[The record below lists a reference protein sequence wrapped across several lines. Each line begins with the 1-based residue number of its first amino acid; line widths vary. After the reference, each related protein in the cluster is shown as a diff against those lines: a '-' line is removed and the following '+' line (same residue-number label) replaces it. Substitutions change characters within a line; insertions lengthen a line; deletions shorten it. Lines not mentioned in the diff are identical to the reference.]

1 MLALLVKTLSGR
13 SRPRLNYLLLLI
25 SGLCFLLQSKS
36 IAEDW
41 PVYQHDNYRSAKT
54 SEQIPAPLLEPSWSW
69 QSAHPPQPA
78 WSGPAKWDA
87 YAGIRGLKS
96 MRNYDPVF
104 HVISA
109 GDRVFFGST
118 VDDSVRCLNAKTGE
132 ELWIFHTDGPVRIAP
147 TFHNNRLYFGSDDGI
162 VRCLDAKQ
170 GDLIWSFRPKPL
182 DRLIL
187 NNGRLIPFWPIRT
200 GVLIRDDTAYFA
212 ASLLPWKKSYLCAID
227 ANTGEI
233 TGDSH
238 FVKRI
243 DNATFEGA
251 LLASNEHLVAPQ
263 GRVSPLIYHRG
274 NGNLLG
280 GLKGG
285 GGCFVMLTP
294 DAGILH
300 GPGNKTG
307 WITDSNRSNR
317 TTYATYPNANAMV
330 VDGER
335 AFFLTNK
342 SLASMDRTTKKSL
355 WSKDNAFSHCII
367 KAGNTLF
374 AGGMDTLAAF
384 DSENSNLLWQAS
396 IAGRVYG
403 LAVANGA
410 LYASTDQGVIQ
421 CYRPTSDTPFMVSKN
436 SKDDL
441 VKNLPP
447 LKSISKIE
455 EESLVSRWVFH
466 KDAREGKV
474 IQNLAGQVQAS
485 LVGPSKFDR
494 IDDKQALVLDG
505 STSALIK
512 GDLSNPELPKKHF
525 TIESW
530 VRIDEPLSWG
540 GIVGAIQDNG
550 SYEKGWLLG
559 FVDQKFSFALNGN
572 EGPDKLNY
580 MTADEDFILGQW
592 YHLAATYDGSKMTL
606 HVNGKVS
613 ATSQEQSGE
622 IQYPPNAY
630 YEIGAYHDK
639 DEHYFSKGMIHEVR
653 VYHRALSLKEIKDHT
668 QEVDFPIPEL
678 PAPVLELASGPTL
691 KFVSPSEAEIWWETT
706 HPSPTN
712 LTLTGTNQEPQT
724 FHENPLKTEHRATLS
739 SLKHNRVYSFTVEA
753 IGDDGALTTTKE
765 FECDNLFNFS
775 MAEVSS
781 LPQNK
786 LSLEV
791 SQLAATV
798 LEDSGIHKGVCLLVG
813 SEDGHLA
820 HRLAEQSQLRI
831 IGLEKDSQKVKS
843 SRHLLTSAGSYGSR
857 VAIHELNPT
866 HPLPINPMFAN
877 LIIMQPT
884 AASEPADLMT
894 LLNKVAQWLRPDG
907 GVAYFPHPYGID
919 LEKVSLT
926 NWLATLKEMAD
937 LNQLTLKPGTMGIMM
952 TRGPLEGS
960 GEWSHQY
967 GNASNAA
974 FGGEKLSG
982 VSKTED
988 LEVQW
993 IGRPGP
999 RAQPDRNGRKPAP
1012 LSTSGRLFV
1021 QGLNRI
1027 IALDAYN
1034 GYVLWSK
1041 ELPRIQRFNMPRD
1054 SSNWSANRDFLF
1066 TAMDGECW
1074 KWDASTGDL
1083 VNRFPVPPQATSD
1096 EPLDWSYLS
1105 PHRNRI
1111 IGSSVIQGSAF
1122 TSFWGGGSAGWYDAK
1137 SGEVTQKVCSEHLFA
1152 LDTND
1157 GKLQWLY
1164 QGGLIVNSSITM
1176 ADGKAWFVEAR
1187 NPDIMATK
1195 TRQLGGSLFWKDQYL
1210 VCLDLES
1217 GQTLW
1222 SSALNIVP
1230 GEVALYMAH
1239 GEGKLVMVSSGS
1251 GSYHTYA
1258 FNDTNGEIDWN
1269 VDIKWPQD
1277 HHGGHMARPAIVGNT
1292 VYVRPSAL
1300 SLVDGKILDIA
1311 MPGGGCGTYA
1321 ASEKALF
1328 FRSGNVTVWDPTK
1341 EKTTSWNRL
1350 RPDCWLS
1357 TIPAAGLLLS
1367 PEGGG
1372 GCSCG
1377 SWMET
1382 SIVFAPK
1389 QVR

>member
-1 MLALLVKTLSGR
+1 MRFQLNLPSLHHFMFHWKNILSTFCV
-13 SRPRLNYLLLLI
+13 I
-25 SGLCFLLQSKS
+25 AAFLTFE
-36 IAEDW
+36 AAGEDW

-54 SEQIPAPLLEPSWSW
+54 AEQLPARSLETSWTW
-69 QSAHPPQPA
+69 KSAHPPHPA

-104 HVISA
+104 HVIAA
-109 GDRVFFGST
+109 GNNVYFGSS
-118 VDDSVRCLNAKTGE
+118 VDDSVRCLDAETGNE
-132 ELWIFHTDGPVRIAP
+132 RWIYHTDGPIRIAP
-147 TFHNNRLYFGSDDGI
+147 SYHDGRIFFGSDDGM
-162 VRCLDAKQ
+162 VRCLDAEN
-170 GDLIWSFRPKPL
+170 GLLVWSFRPKPL
-182 DRLIL
+182 EKLIL
-187 NNGRLIPFWPIRT
+187 NNGKLIPFWPIRT
-200 GVLIRDDTAYFA
+200 GVLILDNTAYFA
-212 ASLLPWKKSYLCAID
+212 ASLLPWKESYLCAID
-227 ANTGEI
+227 ATTGKLS
-233 TGDSH
+233 TDKH

-251 LLASNEHLVAPQ
+251 LLASDEHLVAPQ
-263 GRVSPLIYHRG
+263 GRVSPLIYNRA
-274 NGNLLG
+274 NGKLLG

-330 VDGER
+330 VDGEK

-342 SLASMDRTTKKSL
+342 SLAAMDRKNKNPL
-355 WSKDNAFSHCII
+355 WGQENAFSHSLI
-367 KAGNTLF
+367 KAGGTLF
-374 AGGMDTLAAF
+374 AGGTDTLAAF
-384 DSENSNLLWQAS
+384 EALSGKMIWQSS
-396 IAGRVYG
+396 IPGRVYG

-410 LYASTDQGVIQ
+410 LYASTDQGIVQ
-421 CYRPTSDTPFMVSKN
+421 SFRPTASSPLALSQTVEKESE
-436 SKDDL
+436 S
-441 VKNLPP
+441 LPP
-447 LKSISKIE
+447 LKPIQTVKDD
-455 EESLVSRWVFH
+455 SLMSRWVFH
-466 KDAREGKV
+466 QDAKEGKV
-474 IQNLAGQVQAS
+474 IRNLAGKLPS
-485 LVGPSKFDR
+485 NLIGPSKLAR
-494 IDDKQALVLDG
+494 IDDKQALALDG

-512 GDLSNPELPKKHF
+512 GDLSDSEIPKKQF
-525 TIESW
+525 SVEAW
-530 VRIDEPLSWG
+530 VCIDEPLSWG

-550 SYEKGWLLG
+550 TYEKGWLLG
-559 FVDQKFSFALNGN
+559 FVDQKFSFALNGQN
-572 EGPDKLNY
+572 GPDKLNY
-580 MTADEDFILGQW
+580 MKAGEDFLTGQW
-592 YHLAATYDGSKMTL
+592 YHLAATYDGATMSL
-606 HVNGKVS
+606 HVNGAIA
-613 ATSQEQSGE
+613 ATSTQQSGA
-622 IQYPPNAY
+622 IQYPPSAF

-639 DEHYFSKGMIHEVR
+639 DEHYFSKGMVHEVR
-653 VYHRALSLKEIKDHT
+653 VYHRVLSVEEIRNHT
-668 QEVDFPIPEL
+668 REVDFPLPEP

-691 KFVSPSEAEIWWETT
+691 QFISKSEAEISYETVQ
-706 HPSPTN
+706 PSPTK
-712 LTLTGTNQEPQT
+712 LVLTGKNQESVI
-724 FHENPLKTEHRATLS
+724 FLENQLKTEHRMVLS
-739 SLKHNRVYSFTVEA
+739 SLQHNRVYSFTVEA
-753 IGDDGALTTTKE
+753 IGDDGTLTSTEE

-775 MAEVSS
+775 MPRITA
-781 LPQNK
+781 LPQTASN
-786 LSLEV
+786 LEV
-791 SQLAATV
+791 SRLAAT
-798 LEDSGIHKGVCLLVG
+798 LIEDTGIRQGIGLLIG
-813 SEDGHLA
+813 SDDGRLA
-820 HRLAEQSQLRI
+820 HSLAKQSQLRI
-831 IGLEKDSQKVKS
+831 IGLEKDTQKIAS
-843 SRHLLTSAGSYGSR
+843 SRDMLTSLGSYGSR
-857 VAIHELNPT
+857 IAIHKSTASL
-866 HPLPINPMFAN
+866 PLPITPMFAN
-877 LIIMQPT
+877 LVVLHPT
-884 AASEPADLMT
+884 SSSEPA
-894 LLNKVAQWLRPDG
+894 LLIPLFKNVAQWLRPDG
-907 GVAYFPHPYGID
+907 GVAYIPTPKGIEQ
-919 LEKVSLT
+919 EKAHLSP
-926 NWLATLKEMAD
+926 WFITLKKLASQH
-937 LNQLTLKPGTMGIMM
+937 QLELKSGTEGMMM

-1012 LSTSGRLFV
+1012 LSTGGRLFV

-1034 GYVLWSK
+1034 GYVLWAK

-1074 KWDASTGDL
+1074 KWDAQTGDL
-1083 VNRFPVPPQATSD
+1083 VNRFPVPPQANPD

-1105 PHRNRI
+1105 PHRKRI

-1122 TSFWGGGSAGWYDAK
+1122 TNFWGGGGAGWYDAK
-1137 SGEVTQKVCSEHLFA
+1137 SGEVTQKVCSENLFA
-1152 LDTND
+1152 LDSND

-1187 NPDIMATK
+1187 NPDIMAAK

-1222 SSALNIVP
+1222 SSALNIIP

-1239 GEGKLVMVSSGS
+1239 GGGKLVLVASGS

-1258 FNDTNGEIDWN
+1258 FNDANGEMDWN
-1269 VDIKWPQD
+1269 VDVKWPQD
-1277 HHGGHMARPAIVGNT
+1277 HHGGHMARPAIVGNK

-1300 SLVDGKILDIA
+1300 SLADGKILDIK

-1321 ASEKALF
+1321 ATEKALF
-1328 FRSGNVTVWDPTK
+1328 FRSGNVTMWDPSQG
-1341 EKTTSWNRL
+1341 KTTSWNRL

-1389 QVR
+1389 HQK

>member
-1 MLALLVKTLSGR
+1 MFTWKNIQAVV
-13 SRPRLNYLLLLI
+13 LI
-25 SGLCFLLQSKS
+25 IILFSTAH
-36 IAEDW
+36 IRAEDW

-54 SEQIPAPLLEPSWSW
+54 AEQLPAPLLEPSWTW
-69 QSAHPPQPA
+69 KSAHLPQPA

-104 HVISA
+104 HVIAA
-109 GDRVFFGST
+109 GDSVYFGST
-118 VDDSVRCLNAKTGE
+118 VDDSVRCLDASTGKE
-132 ELWIFHTDGPVRIAP
+132 RWIFHTDGPVRIAP
-147 TFHNNRLYFGSDDGI
+147 SYHDARIYFGSDDGM
-162 VRCLDAKQ
+162 VRCLDANN
-170 GDLIWSFRPKPL
+170 GSLIWSFRPKPL
-182 DRLIL
+182 ERLIL

-200 GVLIRDDTAYFA
+200 GVLIRDGTAYFA
-212 ASLLPWKKSYLCAID
+212 ASLLPWKESYLCAID
-227 ANTGEI
+227 ADTGKVI
-233 TGDSH
+233 NDKH

-263 GRVSPLIYHRG
+263 GRVSPLIYNRT
-274 NGNLLG
+274 NGKLLG

-294 DAGILH
+294 NAGILH

-330 VDGER
+330 VDGDN
-335 AFFLTNK
+335 AFFLTHK
-342 SLASMDRTTKKSL
+342 SLAAMNRKNKDSL
-355 WSKDNAFSHCII
+355 WGKENAFSHCLI
-367 KAGNTLF
+367 KAGDTLF

-384 DSENSNLLWQAS
+384 DSANGNMVWQSS

-403 LAVANGA
+403 LAVANGT

-421 CYRPTSDTPFMVSKN
+421 TFRPTASIPFVVNSDSK
-436 SKDDL
+436 KETIE
-441 VKNLPP
+441 NLPP
-447 LKSISKIE
+447 LKPIQKVNE
-455 EESLVSRWVFH
+455 ASLMSRWVFH
-466 KDAREGKV
+466 QDAREGKV
-474 IQNLAGQVQAS
+474 IRNLTGELSAN
-485 LVGPSKFDR
+485 LVGPSKLAR
-494 IDDKQALVLDG
+494 IDDKQALALDG

-512 GDLSNPELPKKHF
+512 GDLSHPEIPRKQF
-525 TIESW
+525 SVEAW
-530 VRIDEPLSWG
+530 VRIDAPLSWG

-550 SYEKGWLLG
+550 TYEKGWLLG
-559 FVDQKFSFALNGN
+559 FVDQKFSFALNGKK
-572 EGPDKLNY
+572 GPDKLNY
-580 MTADEDFILGQW
+580 MKASEDFILNQW
-592 YHLAATYDGSKMTL
+592 YHLAATYDGSTMKL
-606 HVNGKVS
+606 LVNGTIA
-613 ATSQEQSGE
+613 ATSTQQSGE
-622 IQYPPNAY
+622 IQYPPNAF

-639 DEHYFSKGMIHEVR
+639 DEHYFSKGMVHEVR
-653 VYHRALSLKEIKDHT
+653 VYDRVLSVEEIRNHT
-668 QEVDFPIPEL
+668 SEVDFPIPEP

-691 KFVSPSEAEIWWETT
+691 KFISRTEAEVWYETA
-706 HPSPTN
+706 HPSPTK
-712 LTLTGTNQEPQT
+712 LTLTGSNTDPKT
-724 FHENPLKTEHRATLS
+724 FHDPELKTEHLMVIS
-739 SLKHNRVYSFTVEA
+739 SLQHNRVYSFTLEA
-753 IGDDGALTTTKE
+753 MGDDGTLTATEE

-775 MAEVSS
+775 MPQVPS
-781 LPQNK
+781 LTNSAK
-786 LSLEV
+786 SLEA
-791 SQLAATV
+791 SQMAANV
-798 LEDSGIHKGVCLLVG
+798 LEDTGIRQGIGLIIG
-813 SEDGHLA
+813 SRNGLLA

-831 IGLEKDSQKVKS
+831 IGLEKDPLKVKS
-843 SRHLLTSAGSYGSR
+843 SRDMLTSLGSYGSR
-857 VAIHELNPT
+857 VAIHELNPSL
-866 HPLPINPMFAN
+866 PLPITPMLAN
-877 LIIMQPT
+877 LIILQPT
-884 AASEPADLMT
+884 STSKPAQQST
-894 LLNKVAQWLRPDG
+894 LLKHVALWLRPDG
-907 GVAYFPHPYGID
+907 GVAYFPTPQEID
-919 LEKVSLT
+919 QEKVSSSNWFSNLKKMAHQKQLELT
-926 NWLATLKEMAD
+926 I
-937 LNQLTLKPGTMGIMM
+937 GTQGIMM

-1012 LSTSGRLFV
+1012 LSTGGRLFV

-1034 GYVLWSK
+1034 GYVLWAK

-1054 SSNWSANRDFLF
+1054 SSNWSANRDYLF

-1074 KWDASTGDL
+1074 KWDAQTGDL
-1083 VNRFPVPPQATSD
+1083 VSRFPVPPQVNSD

-1105 PHRNRI
+1105 PHRKRI

-1122 TSFWGGGSAGWYDAK
+1122 TNFWGGGGAGWYDAK
-1137 SGEVTQKVCSEHLFA
+1137 SGEVTQKVCSENLFA
-1152 LDTND
+1152 LDTD
-1157 GKLQWLY
+1157 SGKLQWLY
-1164 QGGLIVNSSITM
+1164 RGGLIVNSSITM
-1176 ADGKAWFVEAR
+1176 AEGKAWFVEAR
-1187 NPDIMATK
+1187 NPDIMAAK

-1222 SSALNIVP
+1222 SSALDIVP

-1239 GEGKLVMVSSGS
+1239 GNGKLVMVSSGS

-1258 FNDTNGEIDWN
+1258 YNDANGDMDWN
-1269 VDIKWPQD
+1269 VNIKWPQD

-1300 SLVDGKILDIA
+1300 SLIDGKILDIK

-1321 ASEKALF
+1321 ATEKALF
-1328 FRSGNVTVWDPTK
+1328 FRSGNVTMWDPK
-1341 EKTTSWNRL
+1341 EGQTTSWNRL

-1382 SIVFAPK
+1382 SIVFSPK
-1389 QVR
+1389 VQK